1 MIRTFHHI
9 VSLVEYGV
17 VMEYPESH
25 IDPQSKNLSKDKD
38 LTTLIYALQAIGYF
52 IGITAVVA
60 VIMNYV
66 KKSDVEGTWLES
78 HFNWQIKTFWFSIL
92 WFVVGLLT
100 AIFIVGYF
108 ILLANWVWGIYRIVK
123 GWLALND
130 NKPMYS

>member
-1 MIRTFHHI
+1 
-9 VSLVEYGV
+9 
-17 VMEYPESH
+17 MEYPESH

-38 LTTLIYALQAIGYF
+38 LTTLIYALQAIGYV

-66 KKSDVEGTWLES
+66 KKSDVEGTLLES

-100 AIFIVGYF
+100 AMFIVGYF